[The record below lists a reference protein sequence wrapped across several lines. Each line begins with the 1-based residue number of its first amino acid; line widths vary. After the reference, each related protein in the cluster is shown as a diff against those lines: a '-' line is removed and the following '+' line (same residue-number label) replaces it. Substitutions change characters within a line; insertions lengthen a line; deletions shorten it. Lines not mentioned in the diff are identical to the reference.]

1 MKVGEEEDQAE
12 EEEEE
17 EEEEQQTEAA
27 EESVYLYVGRDAKPA
42 FQYKIEDIL
51 SKQEL
56 HGEPVQVK
64 TFRSIAKEAMRAV
77 AWAPDCGLV
86 LFPPFYSYPDFS
98 PEAARDLRNFVRGG
112 SNVSGTVL
120 FVGGGLEISVM
131 NKLFDFNVHSEYVA
145 GPYYKN
151 ERYVK
156 PDSSFATLPDLIPE
170 VGNVYGMVVSTLP
183 PNSRSF
189 YDSFGVS
196 VAACVRYDLGRVC
209 FLAQDFLDVLKD
221 EVAPWSQLLQA
232 LLNYE

>member
-1 MKVGEEEDQAE
+1 M
-12 EEEEE
+12 
-17 EEEEQQTEAA
+17 
-27 EESVYLYVGRDAKPA
+27 GRDAKPA

-77 AWAPDCGLV
+77 VWAPDCGLV

-131 NKLFDFNVHSEYVA
+131 NKLFDFNVHSEYV
-145 GPYYKN
+145 
-151 ERYVK
+151 
-156 PDSSFATLPDLIPE
+156 
-170 VGNVYGMVVSTLP
+170 
-183 PNSRSF
+183 
-189 YDSFGVS
+189 S
-196 VAACVRYDLGRVC
+196 VAVARARVRVDSPPHRPSRTHPFFCHLERGGCPRRRPRRRPR
-209 FLAQDFLDVLKD
+209 AASERSARKRATRAR
-221 EVAPWSQLLQA
+221 APPV
-232 LLNYE
+232 